1 MERER
6 FRRSQ
11 DSLDLDPGQMA
22 NQVRRGALKTMMI
35 IINLQ
40 VVELLSSINNNNRD
54 QGGEEEEADD
64 DLRVGAVELVFL
76 DQEMAME
83 HQQT

>member
-40 VVELLSSINNNNRD
+40 VVELLSSINNNRD

-64 DLRVGAVELVFL
+64 DLKVGGEVELVFL

-83 HQQT
+83 HQQA